1 MADANGP
8 KTYKLYQYHPSLAAA
23 IIFSLLFCLTTIYHA
38 WQMSKRRTWFLI
50 PFVVGGFCKLE
61 VQLAWI
67 YDTAD
72 IHLIVEFVGYACRGI
87 SARQP
92 VGQYRLMPFVIQNS
106 FILVAPALFAATI
119 YMILGRVIRL
129 TDGDRHAIVR
139 NGIVTRFF
147 LIGDIFC
154 FALQAAGKHAV
165 RANSAK
171 EANYIHRWQSDG
183 DSNDQDRF
191 TES

>member
-23 IIFSLLFCLTTIYHA
+23 IILCLLFCLTTIYHA
-38 WQMSKRRTWFLI
+38 WQMFKRRTWFLI
-50 PFVVGGFCKLE
+50 PFVVGGFCKQE
-61 VQLAWI
+61 VYWAWI

-72 IHLIVEFVGYACRGI
+72 THLRVEFVGYACRGS

-106 FILVAPALFAATI
+106 FILIAPALFAATI

-129 TDGDRHAIVR
+129 TDGDQHAIVK
-139 NGIVTRFF
+139 NGTVTRFF

-165 RANSAK
+165 CANCAK

-191 TES
+191 IES